1 MLLGRYE
8 HTVDT
13 KGRVSVPARFREDLG
28 ERFVITR
35 GLDNCLALYSLNEWA
50 VLAEKVKAL
59 PMAQARTIQRYLF
72 TGAYETEIDAQG
84 RMVIPQ
90 NLRTFAGITKDVVIA
105 GLSNRAEVWDRE
117 TFDKSESS
125 VSADDVVELMSQ
137 LGF

>member
-35 GLDNCLALYSLNEWA
+35 GLDSCLALYSLNEWA
-50 VLAEKVKAL
+50 VLAEKVKQL

-72 TGAYETEIDAQG
+72 TGAYETDIDAQG

-90 NLRTFAGITKDVVIA
+90 NLRAFAGITKDVVIA
-105 GLSNRAEVWDRE
+105 GLSNRAEVWDKE
-117 TFDKSESS
+117 TFDKAESD

>member
-90 NLRTFAGITKDVVIA
+90 NLRTFAGIPKDVDIA

-117 TFDKSESS
+117 AFDKSESS

>member
-117 TFDKSESS
+117 AFDKSESS

>member
-8 HTVDT
+8 HTVDA

-28 ERFVITR
+28 ERFVVTR
-35 GLDNCLALYSLNEWA
+35 GLDTCLALYSLDEWN
-50 VLAEKVKAL
+50 VISEKLKQL
-59 PMAQARTIQRYLF
+59 PMSQTRDIQRYLF
-72 TGAYETEIDAQG
+72 TGAFVTEIDAQG

-105 GLSNRAEVWDRE
+105 GLSSRAEVWDRE
-117 TFDKSESS
+117 TFNKAEESIC
-125 VSADDVVELMSQ
+125 ADDVVELMSQ

>member
-35 GLDNCLALYSLNEWA
+35 GLDSCLALYSLNEWA
-50 VLAEKVKAL
+50 VLAEKVKQL

-72 TGAYETEIDAQG
+72 TGAYETDIDAQG

-90 NLRTFAGITKDVVIA
+90 NLRAFAGITKDVVIA
-105 GLSNRAEVWDRE
+105 GLSNRAEVWDKE
-117 TFDKSESS
+117 TFDKAESA